1 MRVTNNMMVANFL
14 NNLSNNMREMDKIQQ
29 QLSTGKAIN
38 KPSDDPVN
46 IIYSLRL
53 NSSITETEKFLDNV
67 SSANAWLNTTD
78 IALQQATE
86 ILQSVRELT
95 VRGAND
101 TLPQTSRDAMAKE
114 IEQLREQ
121 LIQVANTNHDG
132 RFIFGGFQTTQA
144 PFTAAGVYTGSVVSD
159 IEYEIGISIK
169 MTVNITGDDV
179 FTNPVDSFQL
189 LTDIAN
195 DLYAGNTVNLSTIRI
210 GDLDRSIDNIIARRT
225 EVGAK
230 MNRLEMTQTRLDEAK
245 TNFSG
250 LLSSVEDIDMAE
262 VITQLKMQ
270 ENVYRTALAS
280 GARIIQPTLLD
291 FLR

>member
-14 NNLSNNMREMDKIQQ
+14 NNLSNNMREMDRIQQ

-67 SSANAWLNTTD
+67 ASANAWLNTTD
-78 IALQQATE
+78 TALRQATE